1 MSNRLS
7 AEYFVGFE
15 VAIYG
20 LFSSGLGLP
29 ELSRDLGIFHY
40 QQYPQYDRVEYSA
53 PIGSTIDREVFARKI
68 CQELGIEEL
77 TITQEYVLRGK
88 Q

>member
-1 MSNRLS
+1 MTY
-7 AEYFVGFE
+7 AEFLAMTEAAPVDLK
-15 VAIYG
+15 V
-20 LFSSGLGLP
+20 LGAL
-29 ELSRDLGIFHY
+29 LKDA
-40 QQYPQYDRVEYSA
+40 QYDRVEYSA